1 MNTKEY
7 KSGYIAIIGRPNV
20 GKSTLLNQLLDIK
33 LSIVSPKPQTTRKRV
48 IGFLSD
54 EDSQTIFLDTPGMID
69 PKYGLQE
76 KLMTYVTESVQE
88 SDAVLLILSAELYHK
103 SELSALKEYQF
114 LKNNSKPLI
123 IIINKVDLV
132 SKDELLEFIKNVDE
146 IFKPDD
152 LLPISALKGI
162 GVRGVSEIIK
172 KYLPYHPPY
181 YDPELLTE
189 QPERF
194 FVSELIRE
202 TIFFQFKKEI
212 PYSTEVVI
220 DEFIEHAGK
229 KDVIRASIWV
239 ERQSQKG
246 ILIGKKGEALKK
258 LGMRSR
264 KEIEDFLQRPVYL
277 ELYVKVQDNWRQD
290 ERRLTQLGY

>member
-162 GVRGVSEIIK
+162 GVKGVSEIIK

-220 DEFIEHAGK
+220 DEFIEHTGK